1 MTDRW
6 EPAFVAIAAIVGEPL
21 EATLEALGD
30 EGAAHAADLLQALR
44 STSKDARARALARV
58 VSEVAIA
65 VDAMGYA

>member
-21 EATLEALGD
+21 EAALAALGD
-30 EGAAHAADLLQALR
+30 EGAAHAADLIHALR

-58 VSEVAIA
+58 VSEVAVAI
-65 VDAMGYA
+65 DAMGYA